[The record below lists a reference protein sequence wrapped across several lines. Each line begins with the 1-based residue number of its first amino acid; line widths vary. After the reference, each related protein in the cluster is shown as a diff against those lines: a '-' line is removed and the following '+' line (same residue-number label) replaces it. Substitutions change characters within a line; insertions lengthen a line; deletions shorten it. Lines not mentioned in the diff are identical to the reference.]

1 MEHQQRFARWFHLLR
16 HRGLL
21 LQRCRR
27 PRSLTG
33 SFAANSTLTATVV
46 NTTTVPSPMGLLV
59 VGTADTPTGVP
70 EPSTYAMMFIGGA
83 AIFMTRRRK

>member
-1 MEHQQRFARWFHLLR
+1 
-16 HRGLL
+16 
-21 LQRCRR
+21 
-27 PRSLTG
+27 
-33 SFAANSTLTATVV
+33 
-46 NTTTVPSPMGLLV
+46 MGLLA